1 MPTRRIGTL
10 VAVVVTLGWLV
21 IGGLAHSFPGRLDQ
35 VETDNFQAFLPASAE
50 SQQAQSQSGD
60 ITGANTTPALVVYQ
74 RPAGITAA
82 DQERAMSDMTRFLQ
96 VQWVVGPLAPPIP
109 SQDGQALL
117 LVVPIDNAVGQAEND
132 VVDQLRT
139 IVGDGQDGLTTEVT
153 GPAAIRGDLITV
165 LAAVGGQLLVVT
177 VGAVLVVLLIV
188 YRSPVLWAFPLI
200 AAALSYVLATVFVY
214 WLADADVVQLSG
226 ESRGILTV
234 LVFGAGTDYAL
245 LLIARYREELV
256 RTARPVDAMK
266 VAWRGVAPA
275 IIASGSTVILGL
287 LALLLSILS
296 STRALGPVSAI
307 GIACTLLVMLTFLPA
322 LLVLG
327 GRRVFWPRIPRPE
340 EKAVGTEHRLWGAI
354 AHLVGRR
361 DRLVWV
367 IAAIGLGVAALG
379 VTQLGKQ
386 AINQDDLLFSGHRA
400 SVTGQRVLDQHYPG
414 GTGSPAIIV
423 TNAETVDQVTAAARQ
438 VSGISTV
445 QPVSAQGGASATSP
459 DPGAAP
465 KVVNGRVQLNATT
478 TDPPDTDSAEQ
489 TVRRLRTAV
498 HAVPDSNSLV
508 GGFTATNVDTANAA
522 DRDQQV
528 IFPVVLVVIL
538 ICLAILLRALLAP
551 VLLVLTVV
559 LSFSATV
566 GICAIVFRYLLNV
579 PKVDPE
585 FLLFAFV
592 FLVALGVDYN
602 VFLIS
607 RVRQESER
615 RGTRPGILS
624 ALTVTGG
631 VITSAGIVLAATF
644 AALTVL
650 PVRILVELGIAL
662 PVGLLIDTV
671 VVRSLLVPALSHDIG
686 HQIWWPGRLARAG
699 GEPSGAGPP
708 DGNRT
713 SGHPG

>member
-1 MPTRRIGTL
+1 MPSRHFGT
-10 VAVVVTLGWLV
+10 VIAVVVTLGWLV
-21 IGGLAHSFPGRLDQ
+21 IGGLAHSFPGRLGE
-35 VETDNFQAFLPASAE
+35 VETDNFQTFLPASAE
-50 SQQAQSQSGD
+50 SQQAENGSRD
-60 ITGANTTPALVVYQ
+60 ITGANTTPAVVVYE
-74 RPAGITAA
+74 RSSGVTAD
-82 DQERAMSDMTRFLQ
+82 DQQQAMSDLTRFGQ
-96 VQWVVGPLAPPIP
+96 VQWVVGPLAPPVQ

-132 VVDQLRT
+132 VIDQLRAIT
-139 IVGDGQDGLTTEVT
+139 GSDQDGLTIEVT
-153 GPAAIRGDLITV
+153 GPAALRGDLITV
-165 LAAVGGQLLVVT
+165 LAGVGGELLVVT
-177 VGAVLVVLLIV
+177 LGAVLVVLLII
-188 YRSPVLWAFPLI
+188 YRSPVLWALPLI
-200 AAALSYVLATVFVY
+200 AAGLSYVLATVFVY
-214 WLADADVVQLSG
+214 WLADADVIKLSG

-245 LLIARYREELV
+245 LLIARYREELT
-256 RTARPVDAMK
+256 RRARPVDAMK
-266 VAWRGVAPA
+266 VAWRGAAPA
-275 IIASGSTVILGL
+275 IVASGSTVILGL
-287 LALLLSILS
+287 LALLLSVLS
-296 STRALGPVSAI
+296 STRSLGPVSAI

-340 EKAVGTEHRLWGAI
+340 QRAATTGSHRFWIPVARLI
-354 AHLVGRR
+354 RRR

-367 IAAIGLGVAALG
+367 TAAIGLGVAAIG

-386 AINQDDLLFSGHRA
+386 AINQDDLLFSGNRSA
-400 SVTGQRVLDQHYPG
+400 VSGQRLLDQHYPG

-438 VSGISTV
+438 VSGITSV
-445 QPVSAQGGASATSP
+445 APVTAAGGASTTAP
-459 DPGAAP
+459 EPGAAP
-465 KVVNGRVQLNATT
+465 KVVNGRAQLNATMS
-478 TDPPDTDSAEQ
+478 DAPDGDSAEQ
-489 TVRRLRTAV
+489 TLRRLRTAV
-498 HAVPDSNSLV
+498 HAVPGSDSVV

-538 ICLAILLRALLAP
+538 LCLAVLLRALLAP
-551 VLLVLTVV
+551 MLLVLTVV
-559 LSFSATV
+559 LSYTATV
-566 GICAIVFRYLLNV
+566 GICVLIFRYLLNI

-602 VFLIS
+602 VFLMS

-615 RGTRPGILS
+615 LGTRRGVLS

-631 VITSAGIVLAATF
+631 VITSAGFVLAATF

-662 PVGLLIDTV
+662 PIGLLIDTI
-671 VVRSLLVPALSHDIG
+671 VVRSLLVPALAHDVG
-686 HQIWWPGRLARAG
+686 RRIWWPSRLERSG
-699 GEPSGAGPP
+699 GGPP
-708 DGNRT
+708 GTD
-713 SGHPG
+713 